1 MHATAGQGQ
10 LTVRWL
16 INQHGL
22 ALREIVPTP
31 HRFTVV
37 HISELA
43 DPSRFLL
50 PDSIVLT
57 LGMAF
62 EHKPEAFDEYVAT
75 LAAAD
80 VVAIGFGTG
89 LSFATVPPA
98 LIDAATAHHVG
109 LFEVPHDTPFISIQS
124 TVNTEISRQH
134 MRQQERLNAAQ
145 RRAHR
150 AAIAGG
156 IPELLECVADEVH
169 AALCIQDN
177 DQRVIAHVTH
187 GKYDASV
194 PDPAGHV
201 TRHKM
206 LTFGERYHRLIAVSR
221 SPLRPEHRI
230 LIQHCGSLADLL
242 LQRPS
247 SLRNARSELNS
258 MALSML
264 LGLAGEAAQMEPVFA
279 RIADSRG
286 EVRPV
291 VIHADTADHLAK
303 ALAALEHSLWA
314 GTRERCTINLDSCTA
329 LLLVRGSRSVESVI
343 KLFGELARQIRICV
357 GGARPW
363 QNIDHPLVGSLVT
376 SAKSIPV
383 GSYVGPQDNALAWLR
398 GAAVME
404 ALDQRAHETIG
415 RLEHY
420 DELYGAH
427 LRLTL
432 ATHLQRGAQI
442 KATAEALG
450 IHRHTVRSRLAK
462 ISEIC
467 EVNLDDPVT
476 RAELLIVTVTRKP
489 RPD

>member
-1 MHATAGQGQ
+1 MSSRTDHGQ
-10 LTVRWL
+10 LTLRWL
-16 INQHGL
+16 LNQHGL
-22 ALREIVPTP
+22 RLREILPTE
-31 HRFTVV
+31 RQFKVV

-50 PDSIVLT
+50 PDSLLLT

-62 EHKPEAFDEYVAT
+62 EDNPEGFRDYAAT
-75 LAAAD
+75 LAAAG
-80 VVAIGFGTG
+80 VTAIGFGTG
-89 LSFATVPPA
+89 LSFAAVPQP
-98 LIDAATAHHVG
+98 LIDAAATHHLG

-124 TVNTEISRQH
+124 SVNAEISRQH
-134 MRQQERLNAAQ
+134 LRQQEWLNTAQ

-150 AAIAGG
+150 AAINGG
-156 IPELLECVADEVH
+156 ISELLECGAAEFH
-169 AALCIQDN
+169 AALAIYDN
-177 DQRVIAHVTH
+177 DHRVIAHVP
-187 GKYDASV
+187 YRALDATLQQ
-194 PDPAGHV
+194 PDGYI

-206 LTFGERYHRLIAVSR
+206 LTFGERFHELTVVSAQ
-221 SPLRPEHRI
+221 PLRTEQRT
-230 LIQHCGSLADLL
+230 LIQHYGSLADLL
-242 LQRPS
+242 LQRPM

-258 MALSML
+258 MALSLL
-264 LGLAGEAAQMEPVFA
+264 LGLAGEATQMEHVFA
-279 RIADSRG
+279 RIADSKG

-291 VIHADTADHLAK
+291 VIHADVADKLTK
-303 ALAALEHSLWA
+303 AIAALEHSLWA
-314 GTRERCTINLDSCTA
+314 GTRERCTINLDSNTA
-329 LLLVRGSRSVESVI
+329 LLLVRGSRSVDSVVE
-343 KLFGELARQIRICV
+343 LFGELARHIRICV
-357 GGARPW
+357 GSARPW
-363 QNIDHPLVGSLVT
+363 QSIDRPLVGSLVT

-383 GSYVGPQDNALAWLR
+383 GSCVGPHDNALAWLR

-415 RLEHY
+415 RLEHH
-420 DELYGAH
+420 DELFGTH

-489 RPD
+489 RTD